1 MAVRKDNKGVLF
13 AVPALALL
21 AFSIMVPFLAAA
33 VMTLTDQ
40 RMLSPNPTE
49 FVGLENYSRLL
60 SVKVSSVP
68 AAVDE
73 NGTIVRN
80 ANGDIQYQRL
90 RPILRAS
97 EKTRAYQIL
106 TEFNVGAKRY
116 AVLVKDLVFWKALG
130 NTFIFVILVVPIQ
143 IGAALGL
150 ALLVNS
156 PIKGRTAF
164 RTFFFAPVVTSMVV
178 VSIVWSFLYNENSGL
193 INQILGVF
201 AGGGVV
207 AINWLGNES
216 LALPAI
222 AIMSAWQGAG
232 FQMLIILAGLQSID
246 TQLYEAARLD
256 GANTWHQFLHVTL
269 PGLRNTLVFVVIAT
283 TIAAFSLF
291 VQVDVMTQGGPND
304 ATATLIYHAVRSGFR
319 EQDVAYGASVAVVY
333 FLLVLGVALIQR
345 WLTRSADER

>member
-1 MAVRKDNKGVLF
+1 MGARNDKKGIAF
-13 AVPALALL
+13 TFPALFLL
-21 AFSIMVPFLAAA
+21 GFSIILPFLAAA

-49 FVGLENYSRLL
+49 FVGLDNYKRLL
-60 SVKVSSVP
+60 SIRVQSVP
-68 AAVDE
+68 PVLDDA
-73 NGTIVRN
+73 GTIQRDAEGNIRYVRS
-80 ANGDIQYQRL
+80 APIERTSDGLPPYQELGVFSIGNSRYVVQV
-90 RPILRAS
+90 RDPI
-97 EKTRAYQIL
+97 
-106 TEFNVGAKRY
+106 
-116 AVLVKDLVFWKALG
+116 FWKALA
-130 NTFIFVILVVPIQ
+130 NTFLFVLFVVPFQ

-150 ALLVNS
+150 ALLVKN
-156 PIKGRTAF
+156 PILGRTAF

-178 VSIVWSFLYNENSGL
+178 VSIVWAFLYNENSGL

-207 AINWLGNES
+207 AINWLGNET

-222 AIMSAWQGAG
+222 ALMSAWQGAG
-232 FQMLIILAGLQSID
+232 FQMIIILAGLQSID
-246 TQLYEAARLD
+246 EQLYEAARLD
-256 GANTWHQFLHVTL
+256 GASEWQQFRHVTL
-269 PGLRNTLVFVVIAT
+269 PGLKNTLTFVVVTT

-304 ATATLIYHAVRSGFR
+304 ATTTLIYHAVQSGFR

-345 WLTRSADER
+345 RIAGSAER

>member
-1 MAVRKDNKGVLF
+1 MAVRKDNKGALF
-13 AVPALALL
+13 ALPALALL
-21 AFSIMVPFLAAA
+21 AFSIVVPFFAAA

-60 SVKVSSVP
+60 AIKVRSVP
-68 AAVDE
+68 AELDADGAMIRDAE
-73 NGTIVRN
+73 
-80 ANGDIQYQRL
+80 GDIQYQRL
-90 RPILRAS
+90 RPILRAN

-106 TEFNVGAKRY
+106 TEFNIGAKRY
-116 AVLVKDLVFWKALG
+116 AVLAKDLVFWKALG
-130 NTFIFVILVVPIQ
+130 NTVIFVLLVVPIQ
-143 IGAALGL
+143 IGVALGL

-193 INQILGVF
+193 INQILSVF

-256 GANTWHQFLHVTL
+256 GANRWHQFRHVTL

>member
-1 MAVRKDNKGVLF
+1 MAVRKDNKGVFF
-13 AVPALALL
+13 ALPALALL
-21 AFSIMVPFLAAA
+21 MFSIVVPFFAAA

-60 SVKVSSVP
+60 AIKVRSVP
-68 AAVDE
+68 AELDAD
-73 NGTIVRN
+73 GAMIRD
-80 ANGDIQYQRL
+80 ADGDIRYQRL
-90 RPILRAS
+90 RPILRAN
-97 EKTRAYQIL
+97 EKMRAYQIL
-106 TEFNVGAKRY
+106 AEFNIGAKRY
-116 AVLVKDLVFWKALG
+116 AVLAKDLVVWKALG
-130 NTFIFVILVVPIQ
+130 NTVIFVLLVVPIQ
-143 IGAALGL
+143 IGVALGL

-193 INQILGVF
+193 INQILSVF

-256 GANTWHQFLHVTL
+256 GANRWHQFRHVTL